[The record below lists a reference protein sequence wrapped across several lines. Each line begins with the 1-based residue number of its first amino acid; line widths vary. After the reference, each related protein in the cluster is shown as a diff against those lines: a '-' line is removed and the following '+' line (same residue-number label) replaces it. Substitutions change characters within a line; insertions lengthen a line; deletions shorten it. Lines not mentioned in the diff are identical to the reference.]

1 LPTHY
6 QRIATEAPS
15 ARTVGGGVENDGVFA
30 NVMAKPVRGTRSARA
45 ADGSVYLAPEETQ
58 KEAPPTYAEAQ
69 TDSVPPYWETTV
81 LAPDGESG
89 DLIVHDLPTGSLL
102 IFAFNLFTSFFF
114 QFLGFVITYFLATTH
129 AAKYG
134 SRAGLGL
141 TLIQYGAYWRVATA
155 GPPDGEFG
163 EGQPTMFWN
172 DTISIWQP
180 LSSSTGASG
189 SELSDNGTTRN
200 ATAPQDY
207 TYYGDFG
214 WNGKDWVA
222 LVFMTFGWLLLFSSA
237 LGFWRV
243 KRWEA
248 SIRAS
253 SQPVSAPS
261 AEDMQ
266 RDVQVRRNIELVFG
280 FTEDEVGNA
289 TEDEARL
296 ATHLRAAG
304 LI

>member
-1 LPTHY
+1 
-6 QRIATEAPS
+6 
-15 ARTVGGGVENDGVFA
+15 VENDGVFA
-30 NVMAKPVRGTRSARA
+30 NVMAKPVRGARSVRA
-45 ADGSVYLAPEETQ
+45 VDGSVYLAPEETQ
-58 KEAPPTYAEAQ
+58 KETPPTYAEAQ

-129 AAKYG
+129 AARYG

-155 GPPDGEFG
+155 GPPDGEYG
-163 EGQPTMFWN
+163 EGQQTGMFWN
-172 DTISIWQP
+172 DTLSIWQP
-180 LSSSTGASG
+180 LSSYNSG
-189 SELSDNGTTRN
+189 GPPVSELLNDETTGRN
-200 ATAPQDY
+200 ATAPLD
-207 TYYGDFG
+207 YGDFG

-222 LVFMTFGWLLLFSSA
+222 FVFMTFGWLLLFSSVV
-237 LGFWRV
+237 GFWRV

-253 SQPVSAPS
+253 SQSVSAPTV
-261 AEDMQ
+261 EDMQ
-266 RDVQVRRNIELVFG
+266 RDIQVRRNIELVFG

-289 TEDEARL
+289 TEEEARL
-296 ATHLRAAG
+296 ANHLRAAG

>member
-1 LPTHY
+1 
-6 QRIATEAPS
+6 
-15 ARTVGGGVENDGVFA
+15 VENDGVFA
-30 NVMAKPVRGTRSARA
+30 NVMAKPVRGARTVRA
-45 ADGSVYLAPEETQ
+45 ADGNIYLAPEETQ

-81 LAPDGESG
+81 LAPDSESG

-102 IFAFNLFTSFFF
+102 IFVFNLFTSFFF

-155 GPPDGEFG
+155 GPPDGGPG
-163 EGQPTMFWN
+163 EGQQTMFWN
-172 DTISIWQP
+172 DTLSIWQP
-180 LSSSTGASG
+180 LSSYNSG
-189 SELSDNGTTRN
+189 GPGLLDNGMTGGN
-200 ATAPQDY
+200 ATAPDDY

-222 LVFMTFGWLLLFSSA
+222 LVFMTFGWLLLFSSTV
-237 LGFWRV
+237 GFWRV

-253 SQPVSAPS
+253 SQPVSAPTV
-261 AEDMQ
+261 EDMQ

-280 FTEDEVGNA
+280 FAEDEAENA
-289 TEDEARL
+289 TEEEVRL
-296 ATHLRAAG
+296 ANHLRAAG